1 MQLAA
6 AELSKLGAACQIWL
20 NLLYSNQ
27 DMMDEY
33 TKNGMV
39 FWGGYMC
46 PGYQFYS
53 SKEITDTTPSAFNGL
68 TVMCDNAEM
77 QSFINGNKGG
87 AISVFP
93 PDYLSNLQN
102 GVADAL
108 VQHVNCA
115 YVFGCF
121 DYVKTAVFFG
131 EGGFYNLPLAYCFSE
146 TFWDKLPE
154 DLQDI
159 FAKHASQLCY
169 ESYASD
175 NGLYSNVA
183 YPTLQEKAN
192 IITLDDAQIAQWQD
206 AEKDIVDNSITEIS
220 KDNSAAQTVYEEL
233 KGLISG
239 YDAGSFKIGTN
250 NFGQEMNWGG

>member
-131 EGGFYNLPLAYCFSE
+131 EGGFYNLPLAIVSLRLSGINCLRIFRIS
-146 TFWDKLPE
+146 
-154 DLQDI
+154 LQ
-159 FAKHASQLCY
+159 SMRP
-169 ESYASD
+169 S
-175 NGLYSNVA
+175 
-183 YPTLQEKAN
+183 
-192 IITLDDAQIAQWQD
+192 
-206 AEKDIVDNSITEIS
+206 
-220 KDNSAAQTVYEEL
+220 SAMRVTPPIMACT
-233 KGLISG
+233 
-239 YDAGSFKIGTN
+239 AT
-250 NFGQEMNWGG
+250 